1 MALRDIDFERL
12 MPDEKAYSICRIDTM
27 KPPSD
32 PECATK
38 LYEAESLNVDL
49 PNQMGIIWI
58 GYDQTSDGTILES

>member
-1 MALRDIDFERL
+1 MALTDIDGERL
-12 MPDEKAYSICRIDTM
+12 MPTEKAYSICRIDTM

-49 PNQMGIIWI
+49 PDQMGVLWI
-58 GYDQTSDGTILES
+58 AYDQTGDGTILEP